1 MLDRDPYTRQQKAH
15 AVVAKLAVEL
25 ARQAAREDHAEELER
40 RGGKLCASQFTPDT
54 PPIFNPNDQ

>member
-1 MLDRDPYTRQQKAH
+1 M
-15 AVVAKLAVEL
+15 VAKLAVEL